1 MTSLRTLARALTLVV
16 GLALVGTAPVA
27 AAGRTIGQIIDDAT
41 IVAEVKTKLTAEK
54 LSNLTKIDVK
64 SESGVV
70 TLAGTVDST
79 DRAARA
85 VQIASSV
92 NGVKAVLNNM
102 DIAGAGATTGTAT
115 SSTATASTAT
125 TSNVEV
131 TGTVASVDAA
141 TGTITLKDGRV
152 LRATDQTVV
161 WQPSSVGA
169 LKPGSQV
176 LVRGA
181 SPTSYQAG
189 GSSTGARHWRMATVS
204 RVDRSA
210 GELILNDGSAVKVT
224 SSTNVHRGAERLGL
238 DRIEPGWEV
247 VVYTPSA
254 SATEASEVAV
264 VWTPTAS
271 VK

>member
-1 MTSLRTLARALTLVV
+1 MTSLRTLARALALVV
-16 GLALVGTAPVA
+16 GLALVSTAPAA

-41 IVAEVKTKLTAEK
+41 IVAEVTTKLTAEK

-70 TLAGTVDST
+70 TLSGTVDSA
-79 DRAARA
+79 DRRARAA
-85 VQIASSV
+85 QIASSV
-92 NGVKAVLNNM
+92 NGVKTVLNNI
-102 DIAGAGATTGTAT
+102 DVTG
-115 SSTATASTAT
+115 TASTAAPAAT
-125 TSNVEV
+125 PATAATANVEV
-131 TGTVASVDAA
+131 TGTVASVDTK
-141 TGTITLKDGRV
+141 TGTITLQDGRV

-181 SPTSYQAG
+181 APSGYQAG
-189 GSSTGARHWRMATVS
+189 GSPAGARHWRMATVS

-210 GELILNDGSAVKVT
+210 GELILNDGSTVKVT
-224 SSTNVHRGAERLGL
+224 SSTNVHRGTERLGL

-254 SATEASEVAV
+254 SATEATEVAV

-271 VK
+271 AK